1 MVVDHAIDGASANQ
15 SSVDALFPSEVVI
28 LQV

>member
-1 MVVDHAIDGASANQ
+1 MVVDHAIDGAPANQ
-15 SSVDALFPSEVVI
+15 SSIDTLFPSEVVI